1 MNRFNSNLN
10 LDVNHLKH
18 KEFLCG
24 FFKTFPEM
32 IGLAMFLI
40 NEKGQREI
48 GIVLELDIGGM
59 DMEQK
64 QQVEF

>member
-1 MNRFNSNLN
+1 M
-10 LDVNHLKH
+10 
-18 KEFLCG
+18 E

-48 GIVLELDIGGM
+48 GYRFRTRYWGNGYGTETQ
-59 DMEQK
+59 ME
-64 QQVEF
+64 F